1 MTLRWACRKGD
12 FIFWAK
18 FQGIFSSRGNEF
30 QIADIWQL
38 RDGNFVTIT
47 NRHADL
53 PEWFDLHPLEVSGRL
68 VYWMQ
73 KRLDEGHQPQEPIDG
88 PNIWRVLAGD
98 RIAWVG
104 QARDGI
110 ESAGAGVLGLLDFH
124 NNALIYGEPF
134 DMCQGIPGFGFF
146 DRGELY
152 PEEERWCRAGWDAIK
167 SLGFPRTA
175 AADGQWRIG

>member
-53 PEWFDLHPLEVSGRL
+53 PEWFDLHPSEVSGRL

-104 QARDGI
+104 QARW
-110 ESAGAGVLGLLDFH
+110 
-124 NNALIYGEPF
+124 Y
-134 DMCQGIPGFGFF
+134 
-146 DRGELY
+146 
-152 PEEERWCRAGWDAIK
+152 
-167 SLGFPRTA
+167 
-175 AADGQWRIG
+175 